1 MPTNSKQ
8 IRSRTFTGQ
17 RNYEYET
24 HILNEDG
31 TKSKRENAPTEQQW
45 RELIINEL
53 FKEKVDY
60 AYLALVFH
68 DRDVDKSDPE
78 HHKIKGLHCH
88 FVVNYKNAR
97 SYEET
102 KARTKCQERNFEKT
116 NSQSGSLRYLTHT
129 TDKAMADGKVRY
141 EVKELYV
148 IDNTGNFPNQFLQG
162 EDLETWYRTK
172 IKSTP
177 KTTSVDPKL
186 NDKLA
191 ELALALMN
199 GELMQHEVQ
208 EILINEFGNAGL
220 LLYRKERR
228 RFEDDYKEY
237 LKNKKRL
244 LKQDG
249 RNLKTIFIEGDSG
262 LGKTYLAQDI
272 ADEIN
277 RRKNIDLSSKYTTSA
292 DDKAMTY
299 DWAQGYEDEHITIF
313 DDYKPE
319 LFTFTQFL
327 KTFEINLVS
336 DISSRYKNKRWVS
349 QYAFITKST
358 PIEQYVN
365 TVCRSELYSAKTPKE
380 ISNIKYQVKRRIK
393 LAILIEEKKLTIRTF
408 NKQGGLETLRT
419 FNYKDTNELNKE
431 ESEIRKYII
440 NECIELIETEDLLSL
455 LPNQNQ
461 NEKVENID
469 LFKPVY
475 DEWAEIANADTS
487 FDDDDFFLSLENEDD
502 LFED

>member
-31 TKSKRENAPTEQQW
+31 TKSKRENAPTQEQW
-45 RELIINEL
+45 KELIINEL

-102 KARTKCQERNFEKT
+102 KARTKCQERNFDKT

-129 TDKAMADGKVRY
+129 TDKAMADEKVRY

-177 KTTSVDPKL
+177 KATTINPKL
-186 NDKLA
+186 KSRFL
-191 ELALALMN
+191 ELSFMVYK
-199 GELMQHEVQ
+199 GELKPDKICD
-208 EILINEFGNAGL
+208 ILKEEFDDAGWE
-220 LLYRKERR
+220 LYRKER
-228 RFEDDYKEY
+228 
-237 LKNKKRL
+237 KRL
-244 LKQDG
+244 QEDYLEFLENKRTELKGTG
-249 RNLKTIFIEGDSG
+249 RTLRTIFIEGESET
-262 LGKTYLAQDI
+262 GKSHFARDLA
-272 ADEIN
+272 AEIN
-277 RRKNIDLSSKYTTSA
+277 LRKGYEITDTYNVSSKQ
-292 DDKAMTY
+292 KNRVL
-299 DWAQGYEDEHITIF
+299 DWIAKYKDEHITLF
-313 DDYKPE
+313 DDVEPE
-319 LFTFTQFL
+319 QFEFTQFL
-327 KTFEINLVS
+327 KTFETKLIA
-336 DISSRYKNKRWVS
+336 DISSRYKDKSWFS
-349 QYAFITKST
+349 EYAIITKSM

-365 TVCRSELYSAKTPKE
+365 TICKSELYSAKTPKE

-393 LAILIEEKKLTIRTF
+393 LVILVEKNKLTIRTF
-408 NKQGGLETLRT
+408 NKQGGLETLRI
-419 FNYKDTNELNKE
+419 FKYKDTKE
-431 ESEIRKYII
+431 FWHGEIRKHII

-475 DEWAEIANADTS
+475 DEWEEIANADTS
-487 FDDDDFFLSLENEDD
+487 FDDDDFLLSLDNEDD